1 MTEATVTEAAPVPDL
16 STLTGKRISLT
27 FHDKEG
33 GDSQTLEG
41 KVEIGSDVGLM
52 FKEKGKSNVLL
63 IEASQIDAIDEL
75 APKEPNVSVK
85 TLQPI
90 PLGRIRQHLADRH
103 GYTKDQANALTEAQ
117 AEVEHDAIDH
127 SVLAHKHEVPKAQ
140 AEAGE
145 GESDGE
151 ADAA

>member
-16 STLTGKRISLT
+16 ATLSGKRISLT
-27 FHDKEG
+27 FHDKDSGE
-33 GDSQTLEG
+33 SQTLEG
-41 KVEIGSDVGLM
+41 RVEIGSEVGLM

-63 IEASQIDAIDEL
+63 IEASQIDAVGEL

-103 GYTKDQANALTEAQ
+103 GYKRSDVNGLSEAQ
-117 AEVEHDAIDH
+117 AEELHDSLDH
-127 SVLAHKHEVPKAQ
+127 SELAHKHEVPKAQ
-140 AEAGE
+140 TEAGS
-145 GESDGE
+145 ESDGE

>member
-16 STLTGKRISLT
+16 STLTGKRVTLT
-27 FHDKEG
+27 FHDK
-33 GDSQTLEG
+33 DSGEAQTLEG
-41 KVEIGSDVGLM
+41 RVEMGSPVGIM

-63 IEASQIDAIDEL
+63 IESGQIEELNEL

-90 PLGRIRQHLADRH
+90 PLGRVRQHLADRH
-103 GYTKDQANALTEAQ
+103 GYKRSDVNALTEQQ
-117 AEVEHDAIDH
+117 AANLHDSLDH
-127 SVLAHKHEVPKAQ
+127 SELAHKHEVPKAQ
-140 AEAGE
+140 AEAGA